1 MSDDPLID
9 QAEDATDSQAQERFA
24 DLFDVRRIIAALFG
38 VYGLILFVLGL
49 FASDEDIERAQ
60 GFNVNLWVG
69 LALLASA
76 AIFMLWALRSPVGAE
91 LVARDDEPKAQ
102 GGSAAP

>member
-1 MSDDPLID
+1 MSHDPLID
-9 QAEDATDSQAQERFA
+9 QAEGASDAKAEERFA

-38 VYGLILFVLGL
+38 VYGVILFVLGL
-49 FASDEDIERAQ
+49 FASDEDVERAQ

-76 AIFMLWALRSPVGAE
+76 AIFMLWALRSPVGAQI
-91 LVARDDEPKAQ
+91 AGGDDEPGAQ
-102 GGSAAP
+102 GGSAAV